1 MTRRPLAPSAPSRRT
16 LLAAGGALPLT
27 ALLAACGSDVSA
39 QYGGGDTGYV
49 SGDGVAVEIPPAD
62 RGDAVTFSG
71 TTYEGETFA
80 ASDVPPE
87 LLVINVWYAACAPCR
102 VEAPHLAEIS
112 TEYADRGV
120 QFLGVN
126 TEDEAAAAL
135 AFEENYGIEY
145 PSLPDHSGEI
155 LFALRGQVAPN
166 AVPSTVVLDH
176 AGRPAARISGA
187 IEPSTL
193 RSMLDTVL
201 AEDA

>member
-1 MTRRPLAPSAPSRRT
+1 MTRRSLSPSAPTRRA
-16 LLAAGGALPLT
+16 LLAAGSALPLT

-62 RGDAVTFSG
+62 RGEPVDFTG
-71 TTYEGETFA
+71 TTYGDETFA
-80 ASDVPPE
+80 SLDVPPE

-112 TEYADRGV
+112 AEYADRGV
-120 QFLGVN
+120 QFVGVN

-135 AFEENYGIEY
+135 AFEESYGIAY
-145 PSLPDHSGEI
+145 PSLPDHTGEI

-166 AVPSTVVLDH
+166 AVPSTVILDRT
-176 AGRPAARISGA
+176 GRPAARISGA
-187 IEPSTL
+187 IDPSTL